1 MLQLCEKI
9 QNVSSFI
16 VIREVF
22 LFAKG
27 YDILDLNKEI
37 LFKSDI
43 GLQGFKSHNG
53 YILVLDIKG
62 NSIIIDPC
70 LKAIKIEKT
79 IIYLDDKSLMLYQG
93 SPGNRNS
100 IVINKET
107 GVTLG
112 HISGR
117 TTIYYFDDDLFFRY
131 NFEKVSIECYSLP
144 RLEHLWE
151 KVLDSIIGS
160 YVNYNQQP
168 TTYKVSKFIGI
179 SGHQLLVVLNDRFI
193 LSLNVQTG
201 ELIKLVDVC
210 AALELNP
217 VSFGN
222 MRPADVYLCPNRNQ
236 LLWLSF
242 HYYIQIDTNTLE
254 PRLVKHYALGDKSTW
269 WNIKHS
275 TLSDQFMVFNADYGD
290 KRISPDHLGI
300 ANVDTGELMWSERIV
315 NKGFLVNNPQTDG
328 QKLYQLDNNG
338 NLYVYGN
345 VE

>member
-1 MLQLCEKI
+1 MLENLVVCNLEA
-9 QNVSSFI
+9 SFI
-16 VIREVF
+16 GYFCINEHGLVVCSYVNNQILIHLEDGIIEFFGDYVYSVENEL
-22 LFAKG
+22 LF
-27 YDILDLNKEI
+27 I
-37 LFKSDI
+37 
-43 GLQGFKSHNG
+43 
-53 YILVLDIKG
+53 
-62 NSIIIDPC
+62 
-70 LKAIKIEKT
+70 
-79 IIYLDDKSLMLYQG
+79 DKSNGFLY
-93 SPGNRNS
+93 RFM
-100 IVINKET
+100 
-107 GVTLG
+107 
-112 HISGR
+112 GR
-117 TTIYYFDDDLFFRY
+117 
-131 NFEKVSIECYSLP
+131 EM
-144 RLEHLWE
+144 HQ
-151 KVLDSIIGS
+151 LDSKQKGSLFGDKYISLYDDYIGISNFPFFTITATYSIQSLGS
-160 YVNYNQQP
+160 YVDYNHQP
-168 TTYKVSKFIGI
+168 TAYKVSKFIGI
-179 SGHQLLVVLNDRFI
+179 SGHQLLAVLNDRFI

-242 HYYIQIDTNTLE
+242 HYYIQIDTNTFE

-300 ANVDTGELMWSERIV
+300 ANVDTGEVVWSERIV
-315 NKGFLVNNPQTDG
+315 NKGFLVNNPQSDG